1 MTQPTR
7 TSPPD
12 TDNTTMRKGMLKNRL
27 SNLYLKRGPLGRSF
41 TVFGAILDKIIFTHV
56 VVIGVPT
63 LLYYFILNNDGN
75 LLALHWVIPVLYF
88 LTSVIVMGEAIATAM
103 TYSSKRL
110 SKRPRLG
117 LVQRF
122 LRVRR
127 RDDAY
132 FLPVGSETDPTPSCS
147 LVVAAY
153 LPNEQGI
160 ILETLNYILE
170 TIDRPAGGF
179 ELVLAYN
186 TPIDLP
192 IEQDLAALAERYPEL
207 KLLRVEGSRS
217 KAENLNAAM
226 KIVKGEITGIL
237 DADHRPNPDSFEIAW
252 NWLSTGRYS
261 VVQGRNVIRNYDTNF
276 MTQMIAV
283 EFECMY
289 GASHP
294 AKSLLFDTGIFCG
307 SNGYWKTSVLKKVRF
322 SPQMLTEDIDASLRT
337 MLKGYQIVHDPR
349 IIITELAPEDVPS
362 FWSQRKRWAQ
372 GWMEVAIRHQV
383 PLLGSK
389 YLDRWQKA
397 YWTMLLV
404 FSAAFHF
411 VALQVFPILLSL
423 SMSGV
428 EAPELDPA
436 YFWVT
441 TVLTLLSGPTQALAA
456 WVVRY
461 KGNPQPFWAYL
472 GYCFFIPFYCV
483 FKSMIAIIAIYDHIS
498 GNTEWVVTKRAM
510 KEEVPLASSAGIPT
524 P

>member
-1 MTQPTR
+1 MP
-7 TSPPD
+7 
-12 TDNTTMRKGMLKNRL
+12 KGMLKKQR
-27 SNLYLKRGPLGRSF
+27 SNVSPLVRNPLGRSV
-41 TVFGAILDKIIFTHV
+41 TVFGTILDKIIFTHV
-56 VVIGVPT
+56 VVIGIPT
-63 LLYYFILNNDGN
+63 LLYYVILNNQGN

-88 LTSVIVMGEAIATAM
+88 VTSIIVMGEAITTAV
-103 TYSSKRL
+103 TYSSKQV

-122 LRVRR
+122 LRVRS

-132 FLPVGSETDPTPSCS
+132 FVPVGSETRETPACS

-153 LPNEQGI
+153 LPNEQSI
-160 ILETLNYILE
+160 ILETLTYILE
-170 TIDRPAGGF
+170 TIDRPASGF

-186 TPIDLP
+186 TPVDLP
-192 IEQDLAALAERYPEL
+192 IEQDLADLAAKNPEL

-217 KAENLNAAM
+217 KAENLNAALKM
-226 KIVKGEITGIL
+226 VTGEITGIL
-237 DADHRPNPDSFEIAW
+237 DADHRPNPDSFNIAW

-261 VVQGRNVIRNYDTNF
+261 VVQGRNVIRNYATNF

-307 SNGYWKTSVLKKVRF
+307 SNGYWKTSVLRRIQF
-322 SPQMLTEDIDASLRT
+322 SPEMLTEDIDASLRT

-383 PLLGSK
+383 PLLRSPF
-389 YLDRWQKA
+389 LDRWQKA

-411 VALQVFPILLSL
+411 VALQVFPILFSLSL
-423 SMSGV
+423 SGAQ
-428 EAPELDPA
+428 APDLDPI
-436 YFWVT
+436 YYWVT
-441 TVLTLLSGPTQALAA
+441 TVLTLLSGPTQAIAA
-456 WVVRY
+456 WIVRY

-483 FKSMIAIIAIYDHIS
+483 FKSMIAIIAIYDHLL
-498 GNTEWVVTKRAM
+498 GNTEWVVTKRNL
-510 KEEVPLASSAGIPT
+510 KEESSLVTIAARD
-524 P
+524 